1 MDGINIK
8 GKIERNVRQT
18 IQEFEARE
26 DIVTKFGE
34 PVIAYV
40 DARNTLFDMF
50 FDNQLTE
57 HPKNIYRPGNTL
69 IVYFIPYS
77 RDVIESNIGGETVSD
92 QWRRATIEASWLSMK
107 LNRIIRQT
115 VGIIGRLSS
124 LLNTQLDWNEETYQ
138 AEWSHKLAAYAA
150 GMGEMGPMGS
160 FHTADGTLGCV
171 GSVIT
176 DGKFE
181 ETVKIDDPQ
190 QLEDI
195 YQKILTAYCYEGA
208 QNVSCS
214 DEMIKSCPC
223 GAISESGIDRAK
235 CQAFCKTIDEYIPS
249 PDVCGKCF
257 TFK

>member
-1 MDGINIK
+1 MEGINIK
-8 GKIERNVRQT
+8 GKIERSVRQVLK
-18 IQEFEARE
+18 EFEARE
-26 DIVTKFGE
+26 DVVTKFGE
-34 PVIAYV
+34 PMIAYV
-40 DARNTLFDMF
+40 DAKNTLFDML
-50 FDNQLTE
+50 FDKQLTE

-69 IVYFIPYS
+69 IVYFIPFAKE
-77 RDVIESNIGGETVSD
+77 VAESNIGGDDVSE
-92 QWRRATIEASWLSMK
+92 QWQRANIEATWLSMK
-107 LNRIIRQT
+107 LNRAIRQT
-115 VGIIGRLSS
+115 LDIIGRLSS

-138 AEWSHKLAAYAA
+138 ANWSHKLAAYVA

-160 FHTADGTLGCV
+160 FHAADGTFGCV
-171 GSVIT
+171 GSIIT

-181 ETVKIDDPQ
+181 DTVKIDDSQ

-195 YQKILTAYCYEGA
+195 YQKIMAVYCYEGA

-223 GAISESGIDRAK
+223 GAISANGIDRAK